1 MLQTVTA
8 QPIIKRKAFK
18 YHTELQWLENRAG
31 RLESDTKESFRVT
44 SPPEFQGE
52 EGERTPED
60 LYIGAI
66 NSCTMATFLAY
77 AQKKH
82 LNVLSY
88 RSKAQGLL
96 EFADGNYSFTHVK
109 VQPTIK
115 VGSLQDALLAERVI
129 RESHKKCFITNSV
142 KSNVVLEPKIE
153 VMPNADV
160 A

>member
-1 MLQTVTA
+1 MLQAATT

-18 YHTELQWLENRAG
+18 YNTELQWLENRAG
-31 RLESDTKESFRVT
+31 RLESDTKESFRVS

-52 EGERTPED
+52 EGEWTPED

-88 RSKAQGLL
+88 RSKAEGLL
-96 EFADGNYSFTHVK
+96 EFTDGNYSFTLVK
-109 VQPTIK
+109 LQPTIK
-115 VGSLQDALLAERVI
+115 VGSLEDAFLAEQVI
-129 RESHKKCFITNSV
+129 HEAHKKCFITNSV
-142 KSNVVLEPKIE
+142 KSKVVLEPKIE
-153 VMPNADV
+153 ILRDV
-160 A
+160 DVV